1 MVSFFVLILVEAE
14 RLITSIHFDSAISV
28 GYLFDHIDSLSRRSH
43 FIRSRILLHRHLF
56 YECYVL
62 AFVNITTPL
71 PLYYISAEEYSK
83 KMQAASMPNAI
94 AFVAHRSRFH
104 LPSKPLGFF
113 GKNLAHV
120 LFIYLPF

>member
-1 MVSFFVLILVEAE
+1 M
-14 RLITSIHFDSAISV
+14 
-28 GYLFDHIDSLSRRSH
+28 
-43 FIRSRILLHRHLF
+43 
-56 YECYVL
+56 
-62 AFVNITTPL
+62 

-113 GKNLAHV
+113 EKLSSAFAV
-120 LFIYLPF
+120 AKAQFVISSARYIY